1 MNRIGAAGKLFDN
14 SDGKMGTDKS
24 SEADGQETTET
35 KQNLI
40 ERIEIARDCFM
51 NSLVKLGLD
60 QNDETHTFLDF
71 GILQA
76 LLCVR
81 LQMVRHIL
89 EGSLDSEAEVESK
102 IKWEKIEPEDIFCG
116 LIKLIKNLADQQPLS
131 EKKIPV
137 ELV

>member
-1 MNRIGAAGKLFDN
+1 MNRIGAAAKLIDN
-14 SDGKMGTDKS
+14 SDGKMGTYKS
-24 SEADGQETTET
+24 LEADGQETTET
-35 KQNLI
+35 KQNMI

-81 LQMVRHIL
+81 L
-89 EGSLDSEAEVESK
+89 
-102 IKWEKIEPEDIFCG
+102 
-116 LIKLIKNLADQQPLS
+116 
-131 EKKIPV
+131 
-137 ELV
+137 